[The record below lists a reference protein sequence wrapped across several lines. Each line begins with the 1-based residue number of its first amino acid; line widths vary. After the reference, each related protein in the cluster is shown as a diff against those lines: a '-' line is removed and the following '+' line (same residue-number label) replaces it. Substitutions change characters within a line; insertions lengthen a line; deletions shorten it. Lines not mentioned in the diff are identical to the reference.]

1 MNTSRTLSRHSFS
14 LLFSGMQIHFRGATC
29 PRSHRGPS
37 IITTSKI
44 LVKHDIFHV
53 QAIDQNDSSWWRC
66 CYCPKDSSLAW
77 AVCLC
82 LCLLINVISNFDQN
96 AFERL
101 LVDAAGPKLDAQAL
115 DILAQNE
122 LAAHIPVRMTLIIIA
137 NCWTPL
143 GEVEPAAGS
152 VRV

>member
-1 MNTSRTLSRHSFS
+1 MAVLLLPKRFQLGVGLSVR
-14 LLFSGMQIHFRGATC
+14 
-29 PRSHRGPS
+29 
-37 IITTSKI
+37 
-44 LVKHDIFHV
+44 
-53 QAIDQNDSSWWRC
+53 
-66 CYCPKDSSLAW
+66 
-77 AVCLC
+77 LC

-143 GEVEPAAGS
+143 GEEPAAGS